1 LAHLGR
7 RIGSFWLNLAR
18 NKKGALIRKILKP
31 LIFLVGR
38 NGLETS
44 ANGLY
49 LDGDLSQ
56 QQVRFILY
64 P

>member
-1 LAHLGR
+1 LGR

-44 ANGLY
+44 ANELY
-49 LDGDLSQ
+49 LDGNLSQ
-56 QQVRFILY
+56 QPSRFHFV
-64 P
+64 PVK